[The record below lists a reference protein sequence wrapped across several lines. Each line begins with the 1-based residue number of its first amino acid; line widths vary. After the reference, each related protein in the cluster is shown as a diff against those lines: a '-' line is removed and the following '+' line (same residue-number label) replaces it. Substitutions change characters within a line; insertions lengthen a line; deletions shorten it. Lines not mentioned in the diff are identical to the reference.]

1 MLYRPPRISL
11 ATRLHLMAQASVARR
26 QSRLIALA
34 MLSQQSG
41 FTQDLAHQSF
51 GLFRR

>member
-1 MLYRPPRISL
+1 
-11 ATRLHLMAQASVARR
+11 MAQASIARR

-41 FTQDLAHQSF
+41 FIEDLARQSF